1 MNSAC
6 ERQRTKRRMAKFRT
20 LPSNLQKSVAWTA
33 LAGIRA
39 DAKLAPPSAG
49 CTIFDW
55 DDTLFPTWYLKNVV
69 CPCQPGCTLY
79 DGTKPPESM
88 FSAVLAAH
96 TKAVRDVLQAAAKS
110 GQVAI
115 VTMGARPWVYT
126 SAQRWLPDL
135 HLPELLCELGIQV
148 FYAREHLKGSL
159 LRRVLAE
166 SDEGVNHNPGTVA
179 KRAAMSKCLRKLYKG
194 SSLPWNVLS
203 IGDSPDEHDAL
214 TELLWSNNRK
224 RASPLCKTVKLTSD
238 PTVAQLTS
246 QLELLSTWLPSMVA
260 HGHDFDLNLQELGD
274 DPGEH
279 LGETEGITE

>member
-1 MNSAC
+1 
-6 ERQRTKRRMAKFRT
+6 
-20 LPSNLQKSVAWTA
+20 LQKRAATT
-33 LAGIRA
+33 LAVIRA
-39 DAKLAPPSAG
+39 DAGLDPPSSG

-79 DGTKPPESM
+79 EGRKPPESV

-96 TKAVRDVLQAAAKS
+96 TKAVRDVLEAAAKS

-135 HLPELLCELGIQV
+135 HLPDLLRELGIQV
-148 FYAREHLKGSL
+148 YYAREELKGSL
-159 LRRVLAE
+159 LRRAVDE
-166 SDEGVNHNPGTVA
+166 SEEGVNPGTIA

-194 SSLPWNVLS
+194 SSVAWNVLS
-203 IGDSPDEHDAL
+203 VGDSSEEHDAL
-214 TELLWSNNRK
+214 TELLWSNDRK
-224 RASPLCKTVKLTSD
+224 RASPLCKTVKLTSE
-238 PTVAQLTS
+238 PTVDQLTS

-260 HGHDFDLNLQELGD
+260 HGQDFDLNLQELGD
-274 DPGEH
+274 DPDEQDTMGEH
-279 LGETEGITE
+279 LEETKGITP